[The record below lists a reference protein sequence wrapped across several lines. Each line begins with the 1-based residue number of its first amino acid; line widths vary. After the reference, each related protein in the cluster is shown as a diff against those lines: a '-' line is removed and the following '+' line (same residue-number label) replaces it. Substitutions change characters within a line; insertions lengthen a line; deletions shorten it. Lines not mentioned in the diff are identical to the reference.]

1 MKMNSQATL
10 DTCKDCGQS
19 LEDSIWADQGLCQMC
34 WEAECARQFWAL
46 DFEAIYTAME
56 GE

>member
-1 MKMNSQATL
+1 MNKQTTL
-10 DTCKDCGQS
+10 ETCKDCGQS
-19 LEDSIWADQGLCQMC
+19 LEDSIWADQGLCQLC

-46 DFEAIYTAME
+46 DFEAIYTEME